1 MSVIGSNALAG
12 ASGQGGG
19 GFVIEKS
26 LRFNSGDSAN
36 LSRTPSSSSNRN
48 KYTWSCWVKR
58 CQLGGTTHYLFS
70 AQDGSNVDFLG
81 FEADSIMWYNAYS
94 GGVTSTDKFRDTS
107 AWYHV
112 VFSVDSTQATAADRV
127 KIYVNNR
134 QITSFSS
141 SLYPSQNRDFAIN
154 HTVAHSIGHYGGSY
168 SSNFYLAEVHFVD
181 GQVLTPADFAAY
193 DDNNV
198 WQAKEYTGTY
208 GTNGFYLDFADGSN
222 IGADA
227 AGSNNWTAN
236 NLTDYSNS
244 PNGSGSVTAGAP
256 FNATYPW
263 TTAFD
268 GSITSVGAVG
278 NTSGA
283 NDYVWTFGTTL
294 SGTNAAFVVYSTYAG
309 DFDNG
314 NHASINGTALTSSNW
329 TKTTNTLPVAEG
341 NPGDYSVYTFSLGG
355 SNLSSVGV
363 GSNVRIAAV
372 LLDGVPLIFDSAGD
386 NDVLRDSPT
395 NGDATADTGNGG
407 EVSGNYCTMNAVHSF
422 ATLENGNLDVKPIVG
437 HSNNYGTFGMSSG
450 KWYWEVYR
458 GAYSA
463 NSGAIGFHGS
473 ASANKK
479 LGTTWPGPGSNTDQ
493 HTFYLNAAAS
503 GILYNGQ
510 GGASHSFTGSS
521 TPTLPTGWVSDAGH
535 YMFCVD
541 MDNQKAWIGKDGVW
555 WGWNGSAYTTTGG
568 DPANGTNPT
577 FVLDANDTYFPFNGA
592 YSTSAGNYTF
602 VHNFGQRPFAYTA
615 PSGFKALCTAN
626 LPTPDIA
633 DGSAYFDTT
642 IYTGTSASQ
651 PITGLEFS
659 PDLVWLKQR
668 GTGSTSH
675 ALFDTIRG
683 GTDALQSDTNAAE
696 QDLTSGNSVTFNS
709 DGFTLGADTA
719 GFTNYTG
726 RTYVG
731 WTWDA
736 GSSNTTVS
744 AGGLNSSLYDQSQT
758 WSTYGTFDNNWQN
771 SDYHWDD
778 VFNTTLTNNGA
789 GSLYVDGTTKDTWN
803 LSSSYA
809 VSNTIKVYTQNP
821 TEITINEGL
830 SSEKVVTSD
839 GGNTLHYFAFSFT
852 GNVESVGVRH
862 ASGGGIYLM
871 GIWFDGKQLVD
882 DTETPA
888 NLPSLA
894 STYRANPSAGFSI
907 VNYTSNA
914 GNLETIAHGLG
925 VAPEFVLC
933 KRLDTAGDWWAGHV
947 GAGWDKG
954 GYLQVPDAFAVAPN
968 WWQSTAPT
976 SELVTLGS
984 YPLTGSSGNYI
995 AYCWAPVA
1003 GYSAMGSYTGNGST
1017 TQGAFVNTNFRP
1029 AWILIKRVAGGS
1041 YSSWAIYDSTRSTF
1055 NTTGTSSYNFP
1066 LWANRSAEEGK
1077 RGDGSSAASGAE
1089 NIINFFS
1096 NGFMA
1101 LGAGAELNVAN
1112 ETYLYV
1118 AFASNPFQANGG
1130 LAF

>member
-12 ASGQGGG
+12 ASGQGSGG

-58 CQLGGTTHYLFS
+58 CQLGSTTHYLFS

-198 WQAKEYTGTY
+198 WQAKKYTGTY
-208 GTNGFYLDFADGSN
+208 GTNGFHLDFADGSN
-222 IGADA
+222 IGNDA

-236 NLTDYSNS
+236 NLITLPFEASISDVTVFKQGAVASNGN
-244 PNGSGSVTAGAP
+244 PQNMFDGDKATFTYASGSTTTNYIEWAP
-256 FNATYPW
+256 TGGY
-263 TTAFD
+263 T
-268 GSITSVGAVG
+268 
-278 NTSGA
+278 TSG
-283 NDYVWTFGTTL
+283 YIWV
-294 SGTNAAFVVYSTYAG
+294 SGGDGGAG
-309 DFDNG
+309 GLDG
-314 NHASINGTALTSSNW
+314 MTVTINGTTVTRTAVVDNESYSDPNYEW
-329 TKTTNTLPVAEG
+329 GDWSKFSVSGNTLNTLRVTGANALIRQVSTVAD
-341 NPGDYSVYTFSLGG
+341 PTHSVLGI
-355 SNLSSVGV
+355 S
-363 GSNVRIAAV
+363 
-372 LLDGVPLIFDSAGD
+372 DD
-386 NDVLRDSPT
+386 NDVPVLLAGDPGDLDLLFDSPT
-395 NGDATADTGNGG
+395 NGDATADTGAGG
-407 EVSGNYCTMNAVHSF
+407 EVSGNYCTLNPLHELTGGYDLALS
-422 ATLENGNLDVKPIVG
+422 NGNLEVTNGGDATG
-437 HSNNYGTFGMSSG
+437 TLTFGSG
-450 KWYWEVYR
+450 KKYFELTVK
-458 GAYSA
+458 SA
-463 NSGAIGFHGS
+463 SGFSQGYYGIVNIADHIRPRAWSTSQIAALRDSGSLYGDGSTGS
-473 ASANKK
+473 APAATQVGDVYGFAVDVDNQK
-479 LGTTWPGPGSNTDQ
+479 LFISVNGT
-493 HTFYLNAAAS
+493 YLNNADPAS
-503 GILYNGQ
+503 GT
-510 GGASHSFTGSS
+510 GASFTGRDFSNYAPLAS
-521 TPTLPTGWVSDAGH
+521 LA
-535 YMFCVD
+535 
-541 MDNQKAWIGKDGVW
+541 
-555 WGWNGSAYTTTGG
+555 TTNSQTI
-568 DPANGTNPT
+568 
-577 FVLDANDTYFPFNGA
+577 VLNA
-592 YSTSAGNYTF
+592 
-602 VHNFGQRPFAYTA
+602 GQRTFNTAA
-615 PSGFKALCTAN
+615 PSGYKALCTAN

-633 DGSAYFDTT
+633 DGSAYFDAKLYDGNGSTN
-642 IYTGTSASQ
+642 A
-651 PITGLEFS
+651 ITGLEFS
-659 PDLVWLKQR
+659 PDLVWLKSR
-668 GTGSTSH
+668 TAARSH
-675 ALFDTIRG
+675 CLFDTVRG
-683 GTDALQSDTNAAE
+683 VNKRILSNTNDE
-696 QDLTSGNSVTFNS
+696 QYTVANTLTSFDNN
-709 DGFTLGADTA
+709 GFTLGSNNEANNSGESLVA
-719 GFTNYTG
+719 
-726 RTYVG
+726 
-731 WTWDA
+731 WAWDA
-736 GSSNTTVS
+736 GTSNTTVS
-744 AGGLNSSLYDQSQT
+744 AGSLNSSLYDQSQT
-758 WSTYGTFDNNWQN
+758 WSTYGTFDNNWSN
-771 SDYHWDD
+771 SAYHWDD

-789 GSLYVDGTTKDTWN
+789 GALYVDGTTKDTWN

-839 GGNTLHYFAFSFT
+839 GGNTLHYFEFSFT

-894 STYRANPSAGFSI
+894 STYRANPSSGFSI

-947 GAGWDKG
+947 GAGWDTG
-954 GYLQVPDAFAVAPN
+954 GYLQASDAFATAPN

-976 SELVTLGS
+976 SQLVTLGS

-995 AYCWAPVA
+995 AYCWAPVS
-1003 GYSAMGSYTGNGST
+1003 GYSAFGSYTGNGASDGPFVALDF
-1017 TQGAFVNTNFRP
+1017 QPAF
-1029 AWILIKRVAGGS
+1029 ILIKSKEYAGN
-1041 YSSWAIYDSTRSTF
+1041 WFIYDNGRF
-1055 NTTGTSSYNFP
+1055 PNNPKDARIYANT
-1066 LWANRSAEEGK
+1066 
-1077 RGDGSSAASGAE
+1077 SGAE
-1089 NIINFFS
+1089 SAVTDDIDFLA
-1096 NGFMA
+1096 NGFKIRTA
-1101 LGAGAELNVAN
+1101 SVSTNGSGNTHIYA
-1112 ETYLYV
+1112 
-1118 AFASNPFQANGG
+1118 AFAENPFQANGG
-1130 LAF
+1130 LAR